1 MRRIQG
7 LLLIVR
13 ALTPIIIILLIAGL
27 AMTFVRDL
35 SASLE
40 APIQAISDEVEV
52 VETALADAQE
62 DFLAVQTTV
71 GKLVEDLEDFTIPN
85 PLATLSTNLTIP
97 SINIPDLPP
106 IPIPDVDVSWRTRS
120 IRYPSGLSFSFTS
133 GLDITWSNFS
143 VTYPRSISVTTDNLN
158 LSIPDIP
165 SFNVNIPGLGLLR
178 TAVGNIIDE
187 VTSIFDV
194 FDPALTA
201 INDLTKTLQVLPD
214 SVDTII
220 TATQTAAGN
229 AGQTV
234 AHWSNLILLVTG
246 IILLLVLNYIFTGM
260 LQDLQQGW
268 AMIRGVS

>member
-13 ALTPIIIILLIAGL
+13 ALTPIIIVLLIAGL

-35 SASLE
+35 SANLAE
-40 APIQAISDEVEV
+40 PIQMISDEVEV
-52 VETALADAQE
+52 VETALTDAQE

-71 GKLVEDLEDFTIPN
+71 GKLVEDLENFTIPN
-85 PLATLSTNLTIP
+85 PLATLSTDLTIP
-97 SINIPDLPP
+97 SISIPDLPP
-106 IPIPDVDVSWRTRS
+106 IPIPDVHVNWRTQS

-133 GLDITWSNFS
+133 GLDITWSTFS
-143 VTYPRSISVTTDNLN
+143 ITFPRNISVTPENFN

-165 SFNVNIPGLGLLR
+165 SFNVNIPGLELLR

-187 VTSIFDV
+187 VTSIFEV

-220 TATQTAAGN
+220 GATQTATG
-229 AGQTV
+229 TV
-234 AHWSNLILLVTG
+234 GRIVVHWSNLILVVTG
-246 IILLLVLNYIFTGM
+246 IILLLVLNYIFSGM
-260 LQDLQQGW
+260 LQDLQDGW
-268 AMIRGVS
+268 AMLRGMS